1 MLVLAR
7 KTDESIII
15 GDDIHVKII
24 SIEKGV
30 VKLGIDAPADVSII
44 REELARDIAK
54 MNKEA
59 SLHAEDGNLE
69 DLTKLIKR

>member
-59 SLHAEDGNLE
+59 LLHADEGNIE
-69 DLTKLIKR
+69 DLTKLIKK